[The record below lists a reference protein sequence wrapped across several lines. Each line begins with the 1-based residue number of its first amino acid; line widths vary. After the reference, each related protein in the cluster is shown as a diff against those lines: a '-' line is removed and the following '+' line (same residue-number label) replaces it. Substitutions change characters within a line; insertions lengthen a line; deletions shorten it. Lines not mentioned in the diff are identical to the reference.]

1 MIRLIGG
8 CKQRSILNFPS
19 TILPGIRPTLINVRE
34 TLFNWITNNI
44 KNKNILDLYSGSGS
58 LGFESLS
65 RGAKHVVFLEKN
77 KDLVNFLYIN
87 KNKLN
92 LFNSVK
98 IIKTNSINYINNFA
112 FQSFDIVFIDPPFYK
127 GLVYPSCNLLESN
140 GWLNDNSFIYLEVE
154 SNLDLFFL
162 PITWILYKEL
172 SFGKS
177 HILLYRRFSY
187 FKTTHQRKKQYISN

>member
-44 KNKNILDLYSGSGS
+44 KNKNILDLYAGSGS

-98 IIKTNSINYINNFA
+98 ILQTNSINYINNFA

-177 HILLYRRFSY
+177 HILLYRRFSV
-187 FKTTHQRKKQYISN
+187 F